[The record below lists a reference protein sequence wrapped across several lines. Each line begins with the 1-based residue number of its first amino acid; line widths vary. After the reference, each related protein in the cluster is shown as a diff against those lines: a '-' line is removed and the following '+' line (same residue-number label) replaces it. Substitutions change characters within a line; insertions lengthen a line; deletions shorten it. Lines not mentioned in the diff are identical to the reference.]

1 VLGDILL
8 DVELTPNLA
17 RCFSVLGVAREA
29 AALLNK
35 QLCQPSHAY
44 VAEGAP
50 IDGAAAI
57 DIRVPE
63 LNPRFTLTLLRGTTV
78 KPSPEW
84 VQRRLRL
91 VGQRPINNIVDATN
105 YITFEIGQPL
115 HAFDYD
121 KLVARAG
128 GDQKAP
134 TIITRLPEPGETL
147 ETLDGV
153 KRDLTG
159 DTILVCDTAGVLS
172 LGGIIGGAETEIS
185 DSTTNVLL
193 EAANWNYINI
203 RKSMQQQKVFTDA
216 AVRFSRGVH
225 PSQAEIGVGRGIEFM
240 RQWGGGQIAQGMVD
254 EYPLPAPT
262 VTVDL
267 PVSEIERLTG
277 ITIPLDESA
286 GILRRLGFEVTVDGT
301 TLTATAPDHRMDI
314 GKGVIGRA
322 DLIEEIMRVRGY
334 DTIPNTIM
342 VDAMPS
348 QWENVALSREE
359 RARDVL
365 VALGL
370 RENISYR
377 FTTPEREALLIP
389 PGLQRPERGGYVQ
402 IINPISPDKV
412 ALRQSLLTN
421 LLDTA
426 RLNRRYNAAQQVFEI
441 GSVYYTQDG
450 QELPDEPRRLAIL
463 ISGARA
469 RSGWQPA
476 DTGTV
481 DFFDLKG
488 IVEGLLDGL
497 HIRDAVYRPSSHPS
511 LHPGRS
517 ASVSVNAVEVGS
529 FGELH
534 LLVARAFDL
543 DEVPVIVAD
552 FDLDLLLDQV
562 IELFKVRPLPV
573 TPPVLEDIALIV
585 PVTTPAAEVE
595 SVIRQAGGELL
606 KAVTLFD
613 VYSGAP
619 VPDGFRSLAYSLVYQ
634 TDARTLTDG
643 DVAGVRKKIIKAA
656 EARLGAKLRA

>member
-1 VLGDILL
+1 
-8 DVELTPNLA
+8 
-17 RCFSVLGVAREA
+17 
-29 AALLNK
+29 
-35 QLCQPSHAY
+35 
-44 VAEGAP
+44 
-50 IDGAAAI
+50 
-57 DIRVPE
+57 
-63 LNPRFTLTLLRGTTV
+63 
-78 KPSPEW
+78 
-84 VQRRLRL
+84 
-91 VGQRPINNIVDATN
+91 
-105 YITFEIGQPL
+105 
-115 HAFDYD
+115 
-121 KLVARAG
+121 
-128 GDQKAP
+128 
-134 TIITRLPEPGETL
+134 
-147 ETLDGV
+147 
-153 KRDLTG
+153 
-159 DTILVCDTAGVLS
+159 VCDTAGVLS

-185 DSTTNVLL
+185 DATSNVLL